1 VTGASERGGAAILVA
16 FLLLTL
22 MAAAVFATSRNLIRD
37 QAMGGEALQGTL
49 AACAAEAGLAWFLAQ
64 AAGNPGGVAGVPA
77 GRAPEG
83 LLAGSS
89 DGAFEQDFDLR
100 IRDLGLLPR
109 PEGDDQ
115 DASERLWRV
124 TALGRSA
131 LKGQEET
138 GCNQVRE
145 LLVAEARE
153 RPGELRILAW
163 MTLFPI
169 FPTVPVQ

>member
-1 VTGASERGGAAILVA
+1 VTGARERGGAAILVA

-22 MAAAVFATSRNLIRD
+22 MAAAGFATSRNLTRD
-37 QAMGGEALQGTL
+37 LAMGGEALQGTL
-49 AACAAEAGLAWFLAQ
+49 AAGAAEAGLAWFLSQ

-77 GRAPEG
+77 GPAPEG

-89 DGAFEQDFDLR
+89 DGALAQDFELR
-100 IRDLGLLPR
+100 IRDLGVLPR
-109 PEGDDQ
+109 PAGDAVE
-115 DASERLWRV
+115 ASERLWRV

-131 LKGQEET
+131 LQDQEEA
-138 GCNQVRE
+138 GFIQVRE

-153 RPGELRILAW
+153 RPGELRVLAW

-169 FPTVPVQ
+169 FPTVLVQ

>member
-1 VTGASERGGAAILVA
+1 
-16 FLLLTL
+16 
-22 MAAAVFATSRNLIRD
+22 VFATSRNLIRD

-77 GRAPEG
+77 GPAPEG
-83 LLAGSS
+83 LLAGSA
-89 DGAFEQDFDLR
+89 DGALAQDFDLR
-100 IRDLGLLPR
+100 IRDLGALPR
-109 PEGDDQ
+109 PEGD
-115 DASERLWRV
+115 ALEAVERLWRV

-138 GCNQVRE
+138 GFNQVRE
-145 LLVAEARE
+145 LLVAEALE

-169 FPTVPVQ
+169 FPTVLVQ